1 TFTSRAG
8 VTFKRPLLA
17 AEATL
22 GSSVS
27 NNNESWSYLF
37 YTNKVTPDCPVEYQP
52 RLNELQGLY
61 NDHPSGTI
69 LTDLGLPIT
78 AGSGNWW

>member
-1 TFTSRAG
+1 MPDTFTSRAG

-52 RLNELQGLY
+52 RLNELQGA
-61 NDHPSGTI
+61 I
-69 LTDLGLPIT
+69 
-78 AGSGNWW
+78 